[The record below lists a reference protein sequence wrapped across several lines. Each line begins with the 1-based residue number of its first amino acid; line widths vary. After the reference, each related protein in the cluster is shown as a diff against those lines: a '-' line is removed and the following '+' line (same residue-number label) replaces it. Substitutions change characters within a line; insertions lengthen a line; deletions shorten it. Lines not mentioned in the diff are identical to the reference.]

1 MSIVLTTS
9 VRAASFAAFLLAL
22 GLLAGCSSVGPGLMN
37 HPADCA
43 IGIPWADCLPGTNGY
58 ANGGGKVHRD
68 EVTKQRTENS
78 ERNTALLGQ
87 CDTSY
92 QTLELDPIR
101 NKVQFSRK
109 SFDEAPPFEIATNDT
124 FPTAEDKKAIAKWAT
139 LREACVKHL
148 DAANPISPT
157 ETPLQVTF
165 IQKDRA
171 FIKEAENKIG
181 ELIVSLYQQKLTYG
195 EFGKKRYE
203 ISKEAGTAERQFR
216 ESTLLADAG
225 RRMEAQSLAQQQFQN
240 NLNAWVIYTQSVAA
254 RQPQTVRLDGNCTS
268 QKIGNTVNTRCY

>member
-1 MSIVLTTS
+1 MSIVLTASLRAVSFTALLS
-9 VRAASFAAFLLAL
+9 VL
-22 GLLAGCSSVGPGLMN
+22 GSLAGCSSVGPGLLN
-37 HPADCA
+37 HPTDCA
-43 IGIPWADCLPGTNGY
+43 LGIPWADCLPGTNGY
-58 ANGGGKVHRD
+58 ANGGGKIHRD

-78 ERNTALLGQ
+78 ERNAALLSQ
-87 CDTSY
+87 CDAEY
-92 QTLELDPIR
+92 QTSELDPIR

-109 SFDEAPPFEIATNDT
+109 SFDEAPPFEIAANDA

-139 LREACVKHL
+139 LREGCVKRF
-148 DAANPISPT
+148 DAAHPISPN
-157 ETPLQVTF
+157 ETPLQVAF

-171 FIKEAENKIG
+171 FFKEAENKIG

-203 ISKEAGTAERQFR
+203 ISKDAAAAERQFR

-225 RRMEAQSLAQQQFQN
+225 RRMEAQSLAQQQFQT
-240 NLNAWVIYTQSVAA
+240 NLNAWAAYTQSVAA
-254 RQPQTVRLDGNCTS
+254 RQPQTVRLNSNCTS